1 MLLDTLKSAILSGV
15 DVKIMIPNKGDHPF
29 VYWVNQFYV
38 GELLRLGASI
48 YRYEKGFIHSK
59 TILIDDEI
67 VSVGTCNFDYRSFY
81 LNFEINLNIYSEKI
95 ATASKNQFNKDL
107 NFSQKL
113 TFADFKKRSIFTKIK
128 ESVFRLLSPLL

>member
-95 ATASKNQFNKDL
+95 ATAFKNQFNKDL